1 MRLVLFLAGLAMAT
15 SAVAETRT
23 VEGAN
28 GSIEVP
34 AEPKRIVSLNDASI
48 THPLIELGAPVVA
61 SHGRLE
67 SDGTPYLRGVRD
79 LRGEGFEDHD
89 IAFLGAFNQ
98 LDVER
103 IAALAPDLIIA
114 PPWQQEVLPGLERIA
129 PVVILPWSEQGSL
142 EVYRLIA
149 EAAGRLEQYE
159 HLLAGYRER
168 VDELRDWLGDSS
180 AIRVAM
186 LQAQDSQVSL
196 YGDYGAFSQVAEDVG
211 FGAPAL
217 VGDYAGAELRLSS
230 ELLPDLEADF
240 VFDTFEPNFGD
251 TPEDPAKRFEQALPG
266 WCEWLFACRNRQYV
280 LLERSKIMGES
291 FDAYHYV
298 LDQLTTHIAGRDYVL
313 QD

>member
-1 MRLVLFLAGLAMAT
+1 MRLVLFLAGLAMA
-15 SAVAETRT
+15 SGAVAETRT
-23 VEGAN
+23 VEDAN
-28 GSIEVP
+28 GSIKVP

-48 THPLIELGAPVVA
+48 THALIELGAPVVA

-89 IAFLGAFNQ
+89 MAFLGAFNQ

-129 PVVILPWSEQGSL
+129 PVVILPWSEEGSL

-159 HLLAGYRER
+159 HLLAGYRAR
-168 VDELRDWLGDSS
+168 VKELRDWLGEPS
-180 AIRVAM
+180 AIHLAM
-186 LQAQDSQVSL
+186 LQALDGQITVYREFGALSQVIQ
-196 YGDYGAFSQVAEDVG
+196 DIG
-211 FGAPAL
+211 FGEPPGL
-217 VGDYAGAELRLSS
+217 PDFDGQSMSLSP
-230 ELLPDLEADF
+230 ELLPEIEADF
-240 VFDTFEPNFGD
+240 IFDTFEPNFGD
-251 TPEDPAKRFEQALPG
+251 TPSDPVMQFEQALPS
-266 WCEWLFACRNRQYV
+266 WCEQLFACRNRQHV
-280 LLERSKIMGES
+280 VLERSKVMGES

-298 LDQLTTHIAGRDYVL
+298 LDQLTTHIAGRNYVL
-313 QD
+313 QN